1 MSDRRLPDD
10 LPTQRRPN
18 VTSRLPPAERIPHG
32 RISSSLPSERQAD
45 KTQYHQPPSSGRRG
59 RPAPRTASLS
69 VPWWGFAIVILV
81 VAALTCGMWGLVL
94 MNRGSTTPGFGPTPT
109 PIFVVITATPTL
121 GPSPTPTLSGEV
133 ASAPSATP
141 SPEVQPSPTV
151 TVMPVIPIQIGS
163 TVMITGT
170 EGDGLA
176 VRQGPGLDFPYFFV
190 GNDGDQFVVED
201 GPREADGYVWWYI
214 SDPNDSD
221 RTGWAVENYLQAIQP

>member
-1 MSDRRLPDD
+1 
-10 LPTQRRPN
+10 
-18 VTSRLPPAERIPHG
+18 
-32 RISSSLPSERQAD
+32 
-45 KTQYHQPPSSGRRG
+45 
-59 RPAPRTASLS
+59 
-69 VPWWGFAIVILV
+69 
-81 VAALTCGMWGLVL
+81 
-94 MNRGSTTPGFGPTPT
+94 
-109 PIFVVITATPTL
+109 
-121 GPSPTPTLSGEV
+121 
-133 ASAPSATP
+133 
-141 SPEVQPSPTV
+141 
-151 TVMPVIPIQIGS
+151 MPVIPIQIGS